1 MQRWMAPG
9 VMKRPLALL
18 TVVGVMVSALAG
30 CSTTGKSDALQNS
43 HYRPANM
50 PASARYYYQT
60 AWGIDN
66 LSVSLA
72 ASGSLV
78 RFSYRVTNAALA
90 KPLGEKHASPY
101 MVDPVRNVMVKV
113 PVLEQVGALWQTTE
127 LENGKRYW
135 IAFSNKDHPIHVGDR
150 VTVVIGDFHADGL
163 MVE

>member
-1 MQRWMAPG
+1 M
-9 VMKRPLALL
+9 
-18 TVVGVMVSALAG
+18 
-30 CSTTGKSDALQNS
+30 GKSGVQNS
-43 HYRPANM
+43 HYRPASM
-50 PASARYYYQT
+50 PESARYYYQT

-78 RFSYRVTNAALA
+78 RFSYRVTDAALA
-90 KPLGEKHASPY
+90 QPLGDKHAAPY
-101 MVDPVRNVMVKV
+101 MIDPRRKVLVRV